1 MWEGLGP
8 LCCTKEDICCWGCSQ
23 IVKALAITQA
33 NGAAAAAEDEV
44 ADLRT
49 RLAKAKRQALAFKAR
64 ATEAAAARDA
74 ALAELAALQ
83 QRPQVRI

>member
-1 MWEGLGP
+1 M
-8 LCCTKEDICCWGCSQ
+8 
-23 IVKALAITQA
+23 
-33 NGAAAAAEDEV
+33 
-44 ADLRT
+44 ADLRA

-83 QRPQVRI
+83 QRPQVHRQHAPSTGPPALSNLVTF